1 MKLNT
6 KRTVFAGFA
15 FLLISAF
22 WQLYEGLVPQI
33 LKNSF
38 DINDV
43 FSGFIMSMDNILAL
57 FMLPLFGAL
66 SDKTHTRF
74 GKRTPYIFFGTI
86 ASVIIMMFLP
96 IAESTRNLSLFLIA
110 LFLLLFSMA
119 TFRSPA
125 VALMPDITPKPFRS
139 KANAIINLMGT
150 VGGIFILLAINILV
164 PAVDHPDYM
173 PVFIFTAVLMFI
185 SLVIL
190 LKTTNE
196 NKLTKLAE
204 EETAALGISDE
215 DEKEETNTAK
225 ISRDKKRSL
234 YFILFSVFFWFMGFN
249 GITSAFSKYASVY
262 WGFKGGSFAST
273 LLVAQASAIVSY
285 VPVGIVSGKIGRK
298 KTILLGIIM
307 LFSAFFAGAF
317 FKTYSFWIT
326 IFFVIAGIGWAA
338 INVNSYPMVVEMAK
352 GSNIGKYTGYYY
364 TASQA
369 AQVLTPI
376 LSGFILEYGY
386 LIIGSTDPNAGYAFL
401 FPYGAFFV
409 ALSFLTMRMVKHGDT
424 KPQEKVKML
433 DQFESED

>member
-6 KRTVFAGFA
+6 KRTLFAGFA

-22 WQLYEGLVPQI
+22 WQLYDGLIPQI

-43 FSGFIMSMDNILAL
+43 FSGFIMSFDNILSL
-57 FMLPLFGAL
+57 FLLPIFGAL
-66 SDKTHTRF
+66 SDKTNTRL
-74 GKRTPYIFFGTI
+74 GKRTPYILFGTI
-86 ASVIIMMFLP
+86 AAVIIMMILP

-110 LFLLLFSMA
+110 LFLLLLAMA

-150 VGGIFILLAINILV
+150 IGGIVILLSVNFLV

-173 PVFIFTAVLMFI
+173 PVFAFTAVLMFI

-190 LKTTNE
+190 LKTTKE
-196 NKLTKLAE
+196 NKLRKIAE
-204 EETAALGISDE
+204 EETAALGLVE
-215 DEKEETNTAK
+215 EEEKEETAAVEMSK
-225 ISRDKKRSL
+225 QKKRSL
-234 YFILFSVFFWFMGFN
+234 YFILASVFFWFMGYN
-249 GITSAFSKYASVY
+249 GITTAFSKYASVY

-273 LLVAQASAIVSY
+273 LILAQAAAIVCF
-285 VPVGIVSGKIGRK
+285 VPVGILSGKIGRK
-298 KTILLGIIM
+298 KTILLGIIL
-307 LFSAFFAGAF
+307 LFTAFFAGSF

-326 IFFVIAGIGWAA
+326 IFFIIAGAGWAA
-338 INVNSYPMVVEMAK
+338 INVNSYPMVVELAK

-386 LIIGSTDPNAGYAFL
+386 LILGSTDPNAGYAFL

-424 KPQEKVKML
+424 KPQEKAKIL
-433 DQFESED
+433 DQFASED